1 MFDYLARDRRR
12 LRRGTRAFARE
23 VSIGEACVF
32 VDHGFQ
38 WDGSNN
44 VWLTRAR
51 ASFVMQ
57 AGPRFDL
64 RPRTLWNR
72 FMGAAS
78 RSLTIDPYFD
88 AFFSVRTPS
97 PHDTWGALTTRA
109 RTLLACSFED
119 ARLVSDGHMVTLW
132 READFGREADGD
144 AAAEL
149 VSEIVSFQTSA
160 LDAFRRLPGGKYVG
174 ACGPWNARRP
184 PRTVMAAPVPVQ
196 IAPADL
202 HGRPVT
208 SVSAACGRVA
218 EAFAV
223 GLSGG
228 NNAILGPTSKAPVP
242 RGLIRA
248 ARELGAALLHCDGQR
263 VNLCWDG
270 LETGRE
276 RLTSAA
282 GLVASYAAGPG
293 GGMYR

>member
-1 MFDYLARDRRR
+1 MFEYLARDRRR

-38 WDGSNN
+38 WDGANN

-57 AGPRFDL
+57 AGPSFDM

-72 FMGAAS
+72 LIGAAA
-78 RSLTIDPYFD
+78 RTATIDPYFD

-97 PHDTWGALTTRA
+97 PDHTWDALTTRA
-109 RTLLACSFED
+109 RTLMAHWFED
-119 ARLVSDGHMVTLW
+119 ARVVSDGRMVTLW
-132 READFGREADGD
+132 REAEFGREADGD

-149 VSEIVSFQTSA
+149 VSEIVSLSSSA
-160 LDAFRRLPGGKYVG
+160 LDAYRRLPAATYSS
-174 ACGPWNARRP
+174 ASGPWYARRP
-184 PRTVMAAPVPVQ
+184 PSIEMVAPVPVR
-196 IAPADL
+196 IEPSVL

-208 SVSAACGRVA
+208 SVSAACGRVT
-218 EAFAV
+218 EPFAMNLLGV
-223 GLSGG
+223 GSVVG
-228 NNAILGPTSKAPVP
+228 SSYRAPVP

-248 ARELGAALLHCDGQR
+248 ARELGAALLRCDGQR
-263 VNLCWDG
+263 VIVCWDS
-270 LETGRE
+270 LETDRN

-282 GLVASYAAGPG
+282 SLLASFAAGPG

>member
-1 MFDYLARDRRR
+1 MFEYLARDRRR

-72 FMGAAS
+72 LMGSAS
-78 RSLTIDPYFD
+78 RAAAIDPYFD
-88 AFFSVRTPS
+88 AFFAVRTPS
-97 PHDTWGALTTRA
+97 PNDTWGALTTRA

-119 ARLVSDGHMVTLW
+119 ARLISDGRMVTLW
-132 READFGREADGD
+132 READFGREADGE

-149 VSEIVSFQTSA
+149 VSEIVSFQSSV
-160 LDAFRRLPGGKYVG
+160 LDAFRRLPGAKY
-174 ACGPWNARRP
+174 AAASGPWNARRP
-184 PRTVMAAPVPVQ
+184 PRTELVAPVPVQ
-196 IAPADL
+196 IAPAEL
-202 HGRPVT
+202 NGRPVT
-208 SVSAACGRVA
+208 SVSAPCGRVT
-218 EAFAV
+218 EPFAIA
-223 GLSGG
+223 LNGG
-228 NNAILGPTSKAPVP
+228 DSILGSGYRVPVP

-248 ARELGAALLHCDGQR
+248 ARELGAALLRCNGQR
-263 VNLCWDG
+263 VMLYWDR
-270 LETGRE
+270 LETSRE
-276 RLTSAA
+276 HVTSAA
-282 GLVASYAAGPG
+282 RLVASFASGPR